1 MTSVSETVASRRSA
15 SIPLRYALRELRGGL
30 RGFYVFIGCIALGV
44 MAIAGVGSVA
54 ASLGEGLAHEGRI
67 LLGGDIAF
75 SLFQRE
81 AKADELAFLKARGNL
96 SVTAS
101 LRGMARAE
109 DGRLALVEIKAVDD
123 KYPMLG
129 ELALE
134 PRMRADDLFAER
146 GGLFGVAVDQTLLAR
161 LDLKLGDR
169 VHVGAANFE
178 IRSIENG
185 EPDKL
190 AGGLG
195 FGPRFLVSEAGL
207 RATQLIQP
215 GSLVRWTYRIKLP
228 DSARSD
234 RNVKELADETRR
246 ALPHAGWEIRS
257 RDNASPQLERTI
269 NRFTQF
275 LTLVGLAALLVG
287 GVGVANAVKSHI
299 DRRRDVIA
307 AFKALGATG
316 SDVFSIYLTQVTV
329 LAVIGSV
336 IGLAVGAALPF
347 VIVNVF
353 GKLLPLPVEP
363 ALHINE
369 LALALVYG
377 LLTALAFGLWPLGR
391 VHDVPVAALFRETV
405 DSTVDLKSLWSK
417 LRVLSRDLPIAF
429 RGSRKGAVETG
440 GELRKMGTH
449 AWRRPRLIYLAWMA
463 LVIALLAGVVI
474 GLAYDKRVATIF
486 VLSSIAVFI
495 LLRGIAVA
503 LMALARGLPRTQ
515 ITMLRLAITNIHRPG
530 ALTPSVVMSLG
541 LGLAVLVTITQI
553 DGNLRRQ
560 FLAALPDHAPSFYF
574 IDIPATEAD
583 RFNAFLKKTAPDSTV
598 EEVPML
604 RGRIVSA
611 RGVRAEELK
620 PSTDSEWVLQSDRG
634 LSSTGEIPKGSK
646 IVEGEWW
653 GADYDGPPLIS
664 IEKKIAEGLKL
675 KIGDEITVNV
685 LGHDIMAK
693 IANMRTIDW
702 QGLGINFVLIFSP
715 NAFKGAPHTHI
726 ATLTEAHPDSTED
739 AAIIKAVA
747 DAFPTVTSVRVR
759 EALETVGTVITNLV
773 LAIRGA
779 SAVTLISAVLVL
791 GGALAAG
798 HRHRVYDAV
807 ILKTL
812 GATRARLLGAY
823 ALEYLMIGF
832 ATAIFG
838 VIAGSIAA
846 WLIVTRLM
854 TLSFVW
860 QAGSAAGVVV
870 SALIVTVGLGLA
882 GTLVALNQKPAAVLR
897 NL

>member
-1 MTSVSETVASRRSA
+1 MTTVSETMASHRPA

-30 RGFYVFIGCIALGV
+30 RGFYVFIACIALGV
-44 MAIAGVGSVA
+44 MTISGVGSVA
-54 ASLGEGLAHEGRI
+54 ASLGDGLAREGRT
-67 LLGGDIAF
+67 LLGGDVAF

-81 AKADELAFLKARGNL
+81 AKPEEVAFLRTRGDV

-101 LRGMARAE
+101 LRGMARVA
-109 DGRLALVEIKAVDD
+109 DGRLALVEIKAVDRS
-123 KYPMLG
+123 YPTLG
-129 ELALE
+129 ELSLE
-134 PRMRADDLFAER
+134 PRLPVADVLAER
-146 GGLFGVAVDQTLLAR
+146 DGVFGAAVDQTLLAR
-161 LDLKLGDR
+161 LDLSLGDR
-169 VHVGAANFE
+169 VSVGSATFQ
-178 IRSIENG
+178 IRSIDNG

-207 RATQLIQP
+207 RATQLLQP
-215 GSLVRWTYRIKLP
+215 GSLVRWTYRVKLP
-228 DSARSD
+228 DNASGG
-234 RNVKELADETRR
+234 RNATRLADNARQ

-307 AFKALGATG
+307 TFKALGATG
-316 SDVFSIYLTQVTV
+316 RDVFAIYLTQVTV

-336 IGLAVGAALPF
+336 IGLVAGAALPF
-347 VIVNVF
+347 VIVHVF
-353 GKLLPLPVEP
+353 GKVLPLPVVP
-363 ALHINE
+363 ALHAGE
-369 LALALVYG
+369 LALSLVYG
-377 LLTALAFGLWPLGR
+377 LLTAFAFGLWPLGR

-405 DSTVDLKSLWSK
+405 AGVW
-417 LRVLSRDLPIAF
+417 
-429 RGSRKGAVETG
+429 
-440 GELRKMGTH
+440 H
-449 AWRRPRLIYLAWMA
+449 RPRWRYLAAMA
-463 LVIALLAGVVI
+463 LVIALLITVVI
-474 GLAYDKRVATIF
+474 GLAYDKRVATVFVVSAIAIF
-486 VLSSIAVFI
+486 A
-495 LLRGIAVA
+495 LLRGIAAA
-503 LMALARGLPRTQ
+503 LMALARRLPRTN
-515 ITMLRLAITNIHRPG
+515 ITMLRLAIANIYRPG

-560 FLAALPDHAPSFYF
+560 FMAALPDRAPSFYF
-574 IDIPATEAD
+574 IDIPSTEAD
-583 RFNAFLKKTAPDSTV
+583 RFTAFLKQTAPGSTV

-611 RGVRAEELK
+611 RGVRAEDLK

-634 LSSTGEIPKGSK
+634 LTSTSEIPKGSK
-646 IVEGEWW
+646 IIEGEWW

-664 IEKKIAEGLKL
+664 IDKKIADGLGL
-675 KIGDEITVNV
+675 KIGDEIVVNV
-685 LGHDIMAK
+685 LGRDISAK
-693 IANMRTIDW
+693 VGNMRTIDW
-702 QGLGINFVLIFSP
+702 QGLGINFVLVFSP
-715 NAFKGAPHTHI
+715 NAFRGAPHTHI
-726 ATLTEAHPDSTED
+726 ATLTEAHPDAAGD
-739 AAIIKAVA
+739 ADIVKSVA
-747 DAFPTVTSVRVR
+747 SAFPMVTSVRVR
-759 EALETVGTVITNLV
+759 EALETIGTVVTNLV

-812 GATRARLLGAY
+812 GATRGRLLGAY

-832 ATAIFG
+832 ATAVFG
-838 VIAGSIAA
+838 VIAGSVAA

-860 QAGSAAGVVV
+860 QAGSAAGVVA
-870 SALIVTVGLGLA
+870 SALLVTVGLGLA
-882 GTLVALNQKPAAVLR
+882 GTLLALNQKPAAVLR

>member
-1 MTSVSETVASRRSA
+1 MTIVSEATASNRPA

-30 RGFYVFIGCIALGV
+30 RGFYVFIACIALGV
-44 MAIAGVGSVA
+44 MAISGVGSVA
-54 ASLGEGLAHEGRI
+54 ASLGEGLAHEGRT
-67 LLGGDIAF
+67 LLGGDVSF

-81 AKADELAFLKARGNL
+81 AKPDEFAFLRARGDV

-101 LRGMARAE
+101 LRGMARAA
-109 DGRLALVEIKAVDD
+109 DGRLALVEIKAVDGA
-123 KYPMLG
+123 YPLLG
-129 ELALE
+129 QLSLD
-134 PRMRADDLFAER
+134 PSLPVVDLLAER
-146 GGLFGVAVDQTLLAR
+146 DGAFGAAVDQTMLTR
-161 LDLKLGDR
+161 LDLSLGDR
-169 VHVGAANFE
+169 VSVGAATFQ
-178 IRSIENG
+178 IRSIDNG

-195 FGPRFLVSEAGL
+195 FGPRFLTSEAAL
-207 RATQLIQP
+207 RATQLLQP
-215 GSLVRWTYRIKLP
+215 GSLVRWNYRVKLP
-228 DSARSD
+228 DDASGSRDA
-234 RNVKELADETRR
+234 TRLIDDSR
-246 ALPHAGWEIRS
+246 QTLPHAGWEIRS

-307 AFKALGATG
+307 TFKALGATG
-316 SDVFSIYLTQVTV
+316 RDVFAIYLTQVTV
-329 LAVIGSV
+329 LAVIGSL
-336 IGLAVGAALPF
+336 IGLVAGAALPF
-347 VIVNVF
+347 VIVHVF
-353 GKLLPLPVEP
+353 GKLLPLPVVP
-363 ALHINE
+363 ALHAGE
-369 LALALVYG
+369 LVLSLVYG

-405 DSTVDLKSLWSK
+405 AGVW
-417 LRVLSRDLPIAF
+417 
-429 RGSRKGAVETG
+429 
-440 GELRKMGTH
+440 H
-449 AWRRPRLIYLAWMA
+449 RPRWRYLLAMV
-463 LVIALLAGVVI
+463 LVIALLIAVVI
-474 GLAYDKRVATIF
+474 GLAYDKRVAAVFVVSAIAIF
-486 VLSSIAVFI
+486 V
-495 LLRGIAVA
+495 LLRGIAAA
-503 LMALARGLPRTQ
+503 LMATARRLPRTQ
-515 ITMLRLAITNIHRPG
+515 LTMLRLAIANIHRPG

-560 FLAALPDHAPSFYF
+560 FMAALPDHAPSFYF
-574 IDIPATEAD
+574 IDIPSTEAD
-583 RFNAFLKKTAPDSTV
+583 RFTAFLQQTAPGSTV

-611 RGVRAEELK
+611 RGVRAEDLK

-634 LSSTGEIPKGSK
+634 LTATGEIPKGSK
-646 IVEGEWW
+646 IVEGQWW

-664 IEKKIAEGLKL
+664 IEKKIADGLGLKV
-675 KIGDEITVNV
+675 GDEIVVNV
-685 LGHDIMAK
+685 LGRDISAK
-693 IANMRTIDW
+693 IGNMRTIDW
-702 QGLGINFVLIFSP
+702 QGLGINFVLVFSP
-715 NAFKGAPHTHI
+715 NAFRGAPHTHI
-726 ATLTEAHPDSTED
+726 ATLTEAHPDAAGD
-739 AAIIKAVA
+739 AAIVKSVA
-747 DAFPTVTSVRVR
+747 SAFPMVTSVRVR
-759 EALETVGTVITNLV
+759 EALETIGNVVTNLV

-779 SAVTLISAVLVL
+779 SAVTLISAMLVL

-812 GATRARLLGAY
+812 GATRGRLLGAY

-838 VIAGSIAA
+838 VIAGSVAA

-860 QAGSAAGVVV
+860 QVGSATAVVAA
-870 SALIVTVGLGLA
+870 ALIVTVGLGLA
-882 GTLVALNQKPAAVLR
+882 GTLLALNQKPAAVLR